1 MKQGIQIFFIFVLF
15 SGLMACAQLRQ
26 VREMPIN
33 DIDLSQLQDGTYT
46 GDFTYGFLGV
56 DFTYAVE
63 TTIQSNRITD
73 IRVTNN
79 RNTNHAK
86 QAEGVIPRVI
96 EAQSPNVDAHTGATT
111 TSKALL
117 KAIERSLVKGLSDGQ
132 NAMSSGDSEE
142 TDAETGATSTHHE

>member
-1 MKQGIQIFFIFVLF
+1 MKRGIQFVVIFVLF
-15 SGLMACAQLRQ
+15 TGLMACAQLKQ

-33 DIDLSQLQDGTYT
+33 EIDLSQIGDGTYT
-46 GDFTYGFLGV
+46 GDFTYGFLGR

-63 TTIQSNRITD
+63 TTVQANRITD

-86 QAEGVIPRVI
+86 RAENIIPRVI

-117 KAIERSLVKGLSDGQ
+117 KAIERSLVKGIPDEYEMPPTK
-132 NAMSSGDSEE
+132 A
-142 TDAETGATSTHHE
+142 TDAETGATSNHHE

>member
-1 MKQGIQIFFIFVLF
+1 MKQGFQIFIICVLF

-33 DIDLSQLQDGTYT
+33 DINLSQLQDGTYK
-46 GDFTYGFLGV
+46 GDFTYGFLGY
-56 DFTYAVE
+56 DFTYEVE
-63 TTIQSNRITD
+63 TDIQSHRIKN
-73 IRVTNN
+73 IRVTKN

-86 QAEGVIPRVI
+86 LAEDVIPRVI

-117 KAIERSLVKGLSDGQ
+117 KAIEISLVKAIPGDQHEVSPLDSDK
-132 NAMSSGDSEE
+132 
-142 TDAETGATSTHHE
+142 TDAETGATSMHHE